1 MYRDFEDLRDNC
13 PVRIDANIA
22 IDLLHDE
29 VERLAAVW
37 PVTADG
43 EFRLYLTGEVA
54 GFWEDAVRTAG
65 GEAIPED
72 GLAIDIEVDS
82 YNDPEMGFSLYLD
95 LHAYCGTEK
104 VGEICWNVFDDEKR
118 EKEFLEVARRKTLDL
133 LAEKADISG
142 LFCEVE
148 VTEVAEA

>member
-29 VERLAAVW
+29 LDRLSAVW
-37 PVTADG
+37 PVTGDG

-54 GFWEDAVRTAG
+54 GFWEDAVRGQG
-65 GEAIPED
+65 GDAVPED
-72 GLAIDIEVDS
+72 GFAIDIEVDS
-82 YNDPEMGFSLYLD
+82 YHDPEMGFSLYLD
-95 LHAYCGTEK
+95 LHAYCGSEQI
-104 VGEICWNVFDDEKR
+104 GEICWNVFDDEKQ
-118 EKEFLEVARRKTLDL
+118 EQAFIAAARGKTLAL
-133 LAEKADISG
+133 LGEKADTTG
-142 LFCEVE
+142 LHCEVE